1 MVVQSHYSS
10 SPPSLPLKNATGGAG
25 SPSGL
30 PPGKSPGSNPDP
42 RRYRALYPDLWCAFL
57 HAHFRDALHVA
68 FFFSVSER
76 TGRDWWE
83 GVTTSQGWAVAYAVE
98 TIPTAAAYL
107 RAA

>member
-1 MVVQSHYSS
+1 MASVMVAPSIGSLVA
-10 SPPSLPLKNATGGAG
+10 PSLAARGNAPRAG
-25 SPSGL
+25 VPA
-30 PPGKSPGSNPDP
+30 GKSPASNPDP
-42 RRYRALYPDLWCAFL
+42 RRYRALYPDLWRAFL
-57 HAHFRDALHVA
+57 HAHFRDAMQVG

-76 TGRDWWE
+76 TSRDWWE